1 MLDFI
6 LNPWTI
12 GLSLST
18 VIVGSGALFAFVP
31 GAAAFMLGTK
41 AGRYIVIS
49 TIIIFIVLIFLSRVF
64 SAGRAKEKTA
74 QTEAALKALVSK
86 LKSASEIQAMPIEQ
100 RKRELE
106 KWSKD

>member
-1 MLDFI
+1 MLDFL
-6 LNPWTI
+6 LNPWTV
-12 GLSLST
+12 GLSLLT
-18 VIVGSGALFAFVP
+18 TIGGAGALFAFVP
-31 GAAAFMLGTK
+31 GASAFMLGTK
-41 AGRYIVIS
+41 AGRYIVIG
-49 TIIIFIVLIFLSRVF
+49 TIIFFIVLIFLSRVF

-86 LKSASEIQAMPIEQ
+86 LKSAAEIQSMTIEQ